1 MQETTTQSI
10 SSAGKSVDKKQQD
23 APGQILVDDKCTVSN
38 NVGKAVEAVEE
49 EGRAAAAAGGSTTL
63 RMYDQIATESP
74 LVDEKVKT
82 KNYYSILI
90 YIYYIYIYI
99 YILYMYIYT
108 LFNIII
114 HLVCNYSKIHT
125 LIFFYIKR

>member
-82 KNYYSILI
+82 KNYYSNIYNVYINYLILS
-90 YIYYIYIYI
+90 YI
-99 YILYMYIYT
+99 
-108 LFNIII
+108 
-114 HLVCNYSKIHT
+114 
-125 LIFFYIKR
+125 